1 MGELL
6 ERLRIA
12 APGVLGDEP
21 VLVAY
26 LFGSHARGEASAL
39 SDIDVALL
47 APDVPPEDRLD
58 LRIRV
63 MGGLSTAAGI
73 PDSDLDVIVLDES
86 PLTLTG
92 RVIRDGIVI
101 YSVDEPARF
110 EYESRTFRE
119 FVDFSFLADQ
129 IDLEMLRQIAD
140 GHR

>member
-1 MGELL
+1 VC
-6 ERLRIA
+6 
-12 APGVLGDEP
+12 PGDEP

-39 SDIDVALL
+39 SDVDIALL

-73 PDSDLDVIVLDES
+73 AESDPDVIVLDES

-92 RVIRDGIVI
+92 RVIKDGIVI
-101 YSVDEPARF
+101 YSIDESARF

>member
-6 ERLRIA
+6 KRLRIA
-12 APGVLGDEP
+12 APGVLGHEP

-39 SDIDVALL
+39 SDVDVALL